1 MYNITNLN
9 QKTYKKQHQT
19 YSKRESFLEES
30 NLFTTV
36 VSLWTSFREKREKL
50 IQILMKKKKTTVY
63 FLKEKFQ
70 ISS

>member
-36 VSLWTSFREKREKL
+36 VSLWSSFREKREKVNTDSYEE
-50 IQILMKKKKTTVY
+50 KKTTVY

>member
-36 VSLWTSFREKREKL
+36 VSLWSSFREKREKVNTDSYEE
-50 IQILMKKKKTTVY
+50 KKTTVN

>member
-36 VSLWTSFREKREKL
+36 VSLWSSFREKREKVNTDSYEE
-50 IQILMKKKKTTVY
+50 KKNDSIFPERK
-63 FLKEKFQ
+63 
-70 ISS
+70 ISD